1 MPGFEHL
8 LILLLF
14 ILIGG
19 LGMAAMQDGAGV
31 MWRHVRKQLPKAPR
45 PRVQPQA
52 RIPDPL
58 FFQR

>member
-14 ILIGG
+14 ILLGG
-19 LGMAAMQDGAGV
+19 LGMAAMQDGASV
-31 MWRHVRKQLPKAPR
+31 MWKHLRKQLPKAPR
-45 PRVQPQA
+45 SRVQPQS

>member
-8 LILLLF
+8 IILLLF

-19 LGMAAMQDGAGV
+19 LGMAAMQDGASV
-31 MWRHVRKQLPKAPR
+31 MWRFLSKKLPKAPR
-45 PRVQPQA
+45 PRVQPQS

>member
-19 LGMAAMQDGAGV
+19 LGMAAMQDGTHV
-31 MWRHVRKQLPKAPR
+31 MWRHLRKQLPKTPR
-45 PRVQPQA
+45 QRVQPQA